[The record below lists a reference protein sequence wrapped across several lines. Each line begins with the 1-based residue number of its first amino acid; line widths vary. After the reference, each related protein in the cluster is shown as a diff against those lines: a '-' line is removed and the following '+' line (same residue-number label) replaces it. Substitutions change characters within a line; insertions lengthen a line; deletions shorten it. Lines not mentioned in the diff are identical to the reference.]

1 MTVVGVIVA
10 AGQGT
15 RFGGE
20 TPKQYLTLAGKSV
33 LRRAVEALQ
42 ATRSLAAIRVVID
55 PAQRAAYDA
64 AVGDLGLLEPVA
76 GGSSRQESVKR
87 GLESVI
93 PLAPTQVLIHDA
105 ARPFA
110 DPALIGR
117 VLAALDRHDGAVP
130 TVPMSDALKRVEG
143 ERVTAAVAR
152 AGLHR
157 AQTPQGFRFRA
168 ILEAHRALDPAA
180 GVEDDAEVASQAGLT
195 VAAVAGAEENLKITT
210 AGDLARAE
218 RLLGAAGEVRTG
230 TGFDVHRFGPGRV
243 LKLGGIEIPFERGL
257 IGHSDADVALHAL
270 VDSLLG
276 AIAAGDIGHHF
287 PPSDPRWRGADSGQF
302 LVHAAKLVTARGAR
316 IAHVDL
322 TIICEA
328 PKVAP
333 HRTAMAARIAALLG
347 IAVDRVSVKA
357 TTTEGLGFTG
367 RGEGIAAQAVAT
379 VQFPA

>member
-10 AGQGT
+10 AGQGS

-20 TPKQYLTLAGKSV
+20 TPKQYLALAGKPV
-33 LRRAVEALQ
+33 LRHAVEALQ

-55 PAQRAAYDA
+55 PAQRAAYEA

-93 PLAPTQVLIHDA
+93 PLAPAHVLIHDG

-130 TVPMSDALKRVEG
+130 TVPVSDALKRVEG
-143 ERVTAAVAR
+143 EQVTAAVAR

-168 ILEAHRALDPAA
+168 ILAAHRALDPAA
-180 GVEDDAEVASQAGLT
+180 GVEDDAEVARQAGLA

-230 TGFDVHRFGPGRV
+230 TGFDVHRFGPGRA

-257 IGHSDADVALHAL
+257 VGHSDADVALHAL
-270 VDSLLG
+270 VDALLG

-302 LVHAAKLVTARGAR
+302 VLHAAKLVAARGAR
-316 IAHVDL
+316 VAHVDL

-333 HRTAMAARIAALLG
+333 HRAAMAARIAALLG
-347 IAVDRVSVKA
+347 IAIDRVSVKA

-367 RGEGIAAQAVAT
+367 RREGIAAQAVAT
-379 VQFPA
+379 IMVPG